1 MPGEAFKRELQH
13 NLRRARRPAALALGH
28 IEPLQKAAYVD
39 KQTGKFRTNRIKR
52 MVHALPGCN
61 DGIRQKTRLM
71 TARSAVGWNRIRP
84 IRSCSRHEMSTR
96 EFGAQPLTGLQLV
109 RLDHDS
115 AVTPASAGKP
125 G

>member
-71 TARSAVGWNRIRP
+71 TA
-84 IRSCSRHEMSTR
+84 
-96 EFGAQPLTGLQLV
+96 
-109 RLDHDS
+109 
-115 AVTPASAGKP
+115 
-125 G
+125 